1 MHQTNNP
8 DAGSG
13 EGTEPS
19 ADSRLTDIIFITLP
33 PDLDRTIGD
42 FTLDPDIPLPV
53 ETRGEGDAW
62 DAGELRWEMIIAAIL
77 KLLAYSPEHEDLAY
91 YRSLALAAKPDLA
104 DELSQAGVSKARNA
118 DFEPAEEI
126 FRALSGLLP
135 NNVAPRL
142 NLALLHEQVAD
153 ASEAASRPDDA
164 EKKREQ
170 AFLLYKELLA
180 EDDPPAEV
188 YLNAGYFALK
198 TQSFDTALRHLSHYL
213 QLEPESERSGEI
225 AQLIAEIEKHNLVD
239 NLFKEAYDFIRLG
252 KEDEGIAR
260 IREFLVKHPDVW
272 NAWFILGWGL
282 RRLERYEDATGAFQK
297 ALELGPRKPDTLNEL
312 AICSMETGAFP
323 ESEKLLVE
331 ALRQEPDNVKF
342 VSNLGILA
350 LKREDLE
357 EARAYFLAAL
367 EIEPNDVLA
376 LQYLQKLEQ

>member
-1 MHQTNNP
+1 MHQTSNP
-8 DAGSG
+8 DADSG
-13 EGTEPS
+13 EGTEQS
-19 ADSRLTDIIFITLP
+19 ANRRLSDIIFITLP

-42 FTLDPDIPLPV
+42 FTLDPGIPLPV
-53 ETRGEGDAW
+53 ETRGEGEAW

-77 KLLAYSPEHEDLAY
+77 KLLAYSPEHEDLPY

-153 ASEAASRPDDA
+153 ASEAASRPDEA

-170 AFLLYKELLA
+170 AFVLYKALLA

-225 AQLIAEIEKHNLVD
+225 SQLIAEIEKHNLVD

-252 KEDEGIAR
+252 KEDEGIER
-260 IREFLVKHPDVW
+260 IRKFLAKHPDVW

-312 AICSMETGAFP
+312 AICSMETGAFS

-367 EIEPNDVLA
+367 EIEPNDMLA

>member
-1 MHQTNNP
+1 MHQPNNAN
-8 DAGSG
+8 AGSG
-13 EGTEPS
+13 EGTETS
-19 ADSRLTDIIFITLP
+19 ADSRLRDIIFITLP

-42 FTLDPDIPLPV
+42 FSLDPGIPLPV
-53 ETRGEGDAW
+53 ETQGEGEAW

-77 KLLAYSPEHEDLAY
+77 KLLAYSPEHEDLPY
-91 YRSLALAAKPDLA
+91 YRSLAFAAKPDLA

-135 NNVAPRL
+135 NHVAPRL

-225 AQLIAEIEKHNLVD
+225 SQLIAEIEKHNLVD

-252 KEDEGIAR
+252 KEDEGIER
-260 IREFLVKHPDVW
+260 IREFLAKHPDVW

-282 RRLERYEDATGAFQK
+282 RRLERYEDAAGAFQQ

-367 EIEPNDVLA
+367 EIEPNDMLA

>member
-1 MHQTNNP
+1 MNTPQNP
-8 DAGSG
+8 DASSG
-13 EGTEPS
+13 DGAEHA
-19 ADSRLTDIIFITLP
+19 ADSLLSDIIFITLP
-33 PDLDRTIGD
+33 PDLDRMIGD
-42 FTLDPDIPLPV
+42 FNLDPGIPLPV

-77 KLLAYSPEHEDLAY
+77 KLLAYKPDHEDIAY
-91 YRSLALAAKPDLA
+91 YRNLALAAKPDLA
-104 DELSQAGVSKARNA
+104 DELSQAAVSKAQNA
-118 DFEPAEEI
+118 DFKPAEEI
-126 FRALSGLLP
+126 FRALGGLLP
-135 NNVAPRL
+135 NNPAPRL

-153 ASEAASRPDDA
+153 AAEAASRPEEA

-170 AFLLYKELLA
+170 AFLMYKELLA

-198 TQSFDTALRHLSHYL
+198 TQSFDTAVRHLSHYL
-213 QLEPESERSGEI
+213 QLEPESERSEEI
-225 AQLIAEIEKHNLVD
+225 SRLIAEIEKHNLVD

-252 KEDEGIAR
+252 KEDEGIER
-260 IREFLVKHPDVW
+260 IREFLAGHPDVW

-282 RRLERYEDATGAFQK
+282 RRLERYEDAAAAFEK

-312 AICSMETGAFP
+312 AICRMETGAFAD
-323 ESEKLLVE
+323 SEKLLVD

-350 LKREDLE
+350 LKREDHE

-376 LQYLQKLEQ
+376 LQYLQKLEH

>member
-1 MHQTNNP
+1 MHPTDNS
-8 DAGSG
+8 DARSG
-13 EGTEPS
+13 EGTDPS
-19 ADSRLTDIIFITLP
+19 ADSPLSDIIFITLP
-33 PDLDRTIGD
+33 PNLDRMIGD
-42 FTLDPDIPLPV
+42 FTLDPGVPLPV

-77 KLLAYSPEHEDLAY
+77 KLLAYKPEHEDVPY
-91 YRSLALAAKPDLA
+91 YRDLALAVKPDLA
-104 DELSQAGVSKARNA
+104 EELSQAAVSKAQNA
-118 DFEPAEEI
+118 DFGPAEEI
-126 FRALSGLLP
+126 FLALAGLLP
-135 NNVAPRL
+135 NNPAPRL
-142 NLALLHEQVAD
+142 NLALLHEQIAD
-153 ASEAASRPDDA
+153 SADAASRPEEA
-164 EKKREQ
+164 ERKREQ

-180 EDDPPAEV
+180 EDDPPSEV

-198 TQSFDTALRHLSHYL
+198 TQNFDTAQKHLSYYL
-213 QLEPESERSGEI
+213 QLEPESERSHEI
-225 AQLIAEIEKHNLVD
+225 SRLIAEIEKHNLVD
-239 NLFKEAYDFIRLG
+239 NLFKEAYDYIRLG
-252 KEDEGIAR
+252 KEDEGIER
-260 IREFLVKHPDVW
+260 IREFLSKHPDVW

-282 RRLERYEDATGAFQK
+282 RRLERYEDAAAAFEK

-312 AICSMETGAFP
+312 AICRMETGAFP